1 MKLNTVKLGLLALG
15 IFGFSLTTSAQEKK
29 APDFDKMFKRF
40 DTDKNETISLE
51 EFKAYKRKNEVAAD
65 ALEKRFARMDADQNG
80 AITLDELKANFNKPK
95 AKKPK
100 KKPKKKQE

>member
-40 DTDKNETISLE
+40 DTDKNETVSLD
-51 EFKAYKRKNEVAAD
+51 EFKAYKRKNEVPAD
-65 ALEKRFARMDADQNG
+65 VLEKRFARMDADHND
-80 AITLDELKANFNKPK
+80 AVTLDEFKAHFNKPK
-95 AKKPK
+95 AK
-100 KKPKKKQE
+100 PKKKQE